1 MPACGVERSANID
14 ESYRE
19 LLAIAPVIANYS
31 AVSQPVHTMSAFHYL
46 RIVGR
51 ENERRAGCRFSK
63 CQGRTKTASV
73 GRSKS
78 TSVSWV
84 VLACCR
90 GSARGI
96 SPSLLHG
103 VLNVAEQRTE
113 QSYPGSVVG

>member
-1 MPACGVERSANID
+1 MESAK
-14 ESYRE
+14 
-19 LLAIAPVIANYS
+19 LANGKKSGPVNTKS
-31 AVSQPVHTMSAFHYL
+31 
-46 RIVGR
+46 GR
-51 ENERRAGCRFSK
+51 TPMKKTG

-78 TSVSWV
+78 TSEARV

-90 GSARGI
+90 GRARGI

-113 QSYPGSVVG
+113 QSYPGSVGG

>member
-1 MPACGVERSANID
+1 MPLKSLTRSVAVL
-14 ESYRE
+14 SFSLLL
-19 LLAIAPVIANYS
+19 LLAALARPALAQS
-31 AVSQPVHTMSAFHYL
+31 DD
-46 RIVGR
+46 
-51 ENERRAGCRFSK
+51 

-78 TSVSWV
+78 TSGTRV
-84 VLACCR
+84 VLAACR

-113 QSYPGSVVG
+113 QSYPGSVGG